1 MRNSEKTYL
10 KENVK
15 EKVCPEKRKR
25 HAKKKKRHTGESMQ
39 RKKYAL
45 RGKKACEKEK
55 GHTRESKQGKKY
67 VPGSETGKKKGAH
80 PN

>member
-1 MRNSEKTYL
+1 
-10 KENVK
+10 
-15 EKVCPEKRKR
+15 
-25 HAKKKKRHTGESMQ
+25 MQ

-67 VPGSETGKKKGAH
+67 VPGSETGKKKGTH